1 MNVETV
7 ENKKKLCVKRV
18 SAYYI
23 SYEVAA
29 RERSRSCSNKHQT
42 AETNRHDKT
51 EKA

>member
-7 ENKKKLCVKRV
+7 ENKKKALCEQSF

-29 RERSRSCSNKHQT
+29 REKEPQL
-42 AETNRHDKT
+42 
-51 EKA
+51 